1 VPVPFLS
8 GIRLPEGASERSA
21 WFVFRGDQLLVRV
34 DGDSARLPDWADLSD
49 VAGYD
54 TRHYLGRLDGVDC
67 FTVELEGTSEPPPEM
82 AFEGLRALF
91 GRLPDDHFSVAG
103 RAVQVVLW
111 DRTHRFCGRCG
122 EPTVRLEAE
131 RARRCRRCGLLSFP
145 RVSPAVIAR
154 VEKDDAI
161 LLGRNVAFQ
170 EGMYSCLA
178 GFVEPGEELE
188 ETVAREVYEE
198 ASIVVRDVR
207 YFASQPWPFP
217 HSLMVGFVAQY
228 GGGEIRVDPTEL
240 ADAGWFTRDTLPRLP
255 STMSIA
261 RKLIDDWLTSHQR
274 TSHQRTSRQPTSRQP
289 SAVSRQQ

>member
-1 VPVPFLS
+1 VPVPFLP
-8 GIRLPEGASERSA
+8 GIRLPEGANERSA

-34 DGDSARLPDWADLSD
+34 DGDSARLPNWADLSD

-67 FTVELEGTSEPPPEM
+67 FTVELEGTSEPPPDM

-91 GRLPDDHFSVAG
+91 GRLPEDHFSVAG

-131 RARRCRRCGLLSFP
+131 RARRCPRCGLLSFP
-145 RVSPAVIAR
+145 RVSPAVIVR
-154 VEKDDAI
+154 VERDDAI

-228 GGGEIRVDPTEL
+228 AGGEIRVDPTEL

-255 STMSIA
+255 SKMSIA
-261 RKLIDDWLTSHQR
+261 RKLIDDWL
-274 TSHQRTSRQPTSRQP
+274 TSRQPTSRQP